1 MNDKKIKIFYV
12 TCALNVGGAE
22 KFLFD
27 LIKNLNRQT
36 FAPSLVTV
44 IGGGTMEKDFRD
56 LGIPVYI
63 YGRRRLRYLG
73 GIVQFYQLYHLFKKQ
88 KPQIVHTQ
96 LFAADLWGRLAAWLA
111 HVPIIITTE
120 QNVNVDQSWLREFLK
135 RLTYYFT
142 DQVVAISSAV
152 KKYTVARYGVPP
164 EKIEIIPNDVDVE
177 NYELRSASWRTNYEL
192 RNFRPEN
199 KKIILTVGRLVE
211 QKGHRYLLEAF
222 SQLKEKENYEL
233 WLVGDG
239 PLRSVLEDQAK
250 ELGVE
255 NQVKFLGERGDVPAL
270 LSQADLFVFPSLWE
284 GLGIA
289 VLEAAVAK
297 VPIVA
302 SAVDGI
308 LDIIEDNETGYL
320 AEPGDSE
327 DLFSAMEQM
336 FRNPNRAKYMVEKA
350 YALVKRKFD
359 VKVVVRKYE
368 LLYLRYVHSI
378 KEL

>member
-1 MNDKKIKIFYV
+1 MISLNPIKIFYV

-22 KFLFD
+22 KFLYD
-27 LIKNLNRQT
+27 LIKNLDRRT
-36 FAPSLVTV
+36 FEPALVTV

-73 GIVQFYQLYHLFKKQ
+73 GIVQFYQLYRLFKKQ

-135 RLTYYFT
+135 RLTYYLT

-177 NYELRSASWRTNYEL
+177 NFESRISHLE
-192 RNFRPEN
+192 FKEPRPKD
-199 KKIILTVGRLVE
+199 KKIILTVGRLVP

-233 WLVGDG
+233 WLAGDG
-239 PLRSVLEDQAK
+239 PLRPSLEEQAK
-250 ELGVE
+250 ELGIE
-255 NQVKFLGERGDVPAL
+255 NQVKFLGERGDVPTL

-302 SAVDGI
+302 SAVDGV

-327 DLFSAMEQM
+327 DLLSAMERM
-336 FRNPNRAKYMVEKA
+336 TRNPNRAKYMVEKA
-350 YALVKRKFD
+350 YLLIKRKFD
-359 VKVVVRKYE
+359 IKVVVRKYE
-368 LLYLRYVHSI
+368 LLYLRYAHSI